1 MLFESVATQ
10 TAEVEK
16 RSIGCSTNN
25 LDRSNLRIPFV
36 HEISDEQNSKL
47 SIGST
52 QNSTSDAKMGILQ
65 KSPSEFSDISDD
77 GAPMLEKEGVTRQ

>member
-1 MLFESVATQ
+1 
-10 TAEVEK
+10 
-16 RSIGCSTNN
+16 
-25 LDRSNLRIPFV
+25 V